1 MYMKN
6 KSIYNILYGIF
17 LILIILF
24 HSYLN
29 TQYKEGF
36 TGVINDIYK
45 DLTKTTNS
53 VKNKTIRKVRQTFR
67 NNKETFQR
75 GYRSL
80 TRPVNKL

>member
-6 KSIYNILYGIF
+6 KSIYNILYGFF
-17 LILIILF
+17 LIIVILF

-29 TQYKEGF
+29 VKNKEGF
-36 TGVINDIYK
+36 TGIINDIY
-45 DLTKTTNS
+45 DDMTKSTNNI
-53 VKNKTIRKVRQTFR
+53 KNKAIRKVRQTFR

-75 GYRSL
+75 SYRSL